1 MEFDFDV
8 ITIGAGVI
16 GAAISDELSK
26 RNLKVV
32 ILEKKFK
39 NCPRNI
45 RRKFWSHSWWI
56 WSNTRKTKC

>member
-8 ITIGAGVI
+8 ITI

-32 ILEKKFK
+32 ILEK
-39 NCPRNI
+39 I
-45 RRKFWSHSWWI
+45 
-56 WSNTRKTKC
+56 